1 LGEVGHAWIVA
12 GDGAAPS
19 EDELLL
25 KVHSTDSRANP
36 TDSPGRSGSTLRS
49 TFPWRNTLPGGHP
62 DGEHG
67 SPRPLRWL
75 IIVVTVIVV
84 LTVGW
89 PVVSR
94 AVSDDQPVAAGRP
107 LSIGP
112 APAQS
117 ATFTPGRDWTVRSA
131 ETDPILHWS
140 LSDGPV
146 DVTVLW
152 VMVISPSQV
161 GRLWPGLQSG
171 LLVGDASARL
181 GRPASF
187 TSADGSKGLTGT
199 LTAND
204 RAGEAAVFPGPARH
218 FAIEI
223 VSVAPVQDGAAARA
237 AAALLARSLR
247 FPAAAQ

>member
-1 LGEVGHAWIVA
+1 VL
-12 GDGAAPS
+12 S
-19 EDELLL
+19 
-25 KVHSTDSRANP
+25 
-36 TDSPGRSGSTLRS
+36 
-49 TFPWRNTLPGGHP
+49 GHP
-62 DGEHG
+62 DREHG

-75 IIVVTVIVV
+75 IVVVTVIVA

-89 PVVSR
+89 PVVSL
-94 AVSDDQPVAAGRP
+94 AVSDDQPVAAGLP
-107 LSIGP
+107 LTIGP
-112 APAQS
+112 DSAQS
-117 ATFTPGRDWTVRSA
+117 ATFAPGRNWVVRSA

-146 DVTVLW
+146 DVAVVY

-161 GRLWPGLQSG
+161 GRLWPGLQRG

-187 TSADGSKGLTGT
+187 TSAAGSKGLSGT
-199 LTAND
+199 LTANG
-204 RAGEAAVFPGPARH
+204 RAGQAVVFPGPAGN

-237 AAALLARSLR
+237 AAALVAGSLR
-247 FPAAAQ
+247 FTVAAR